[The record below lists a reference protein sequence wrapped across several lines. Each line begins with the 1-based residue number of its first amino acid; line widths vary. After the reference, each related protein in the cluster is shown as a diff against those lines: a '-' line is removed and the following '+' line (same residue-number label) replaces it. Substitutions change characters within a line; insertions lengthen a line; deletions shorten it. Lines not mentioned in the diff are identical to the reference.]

1 MKQKLNEWIEK
12 IIYFTIIFFILREWL
27 QPIMQLTKTGYF
39 SLFSVFIALCLI
51 IKLAKLHVVI
61 SWLLKICYIAWFTTY
76 VYSDVS
82 ALSAPGLQF
91 LADEIRYNMATLMS
105 RDWANV
111 TDAFRSS
118 LFFIL
123 IWMLVYLIHYWV
135 TVRMSIFYFFVL
147 TVFFIATLDTFSDYD
162 GSAAIVK
169 VVLLGLVMTAMLF
182 MKRMMKKT
190 ETVLQWHTSLKYIA
204 PVALCIVFIGIIAML
219 LPKAEP
225 QWPDPVPYI
234 KSATG
239 QGGEGTGNGTISK
252 AGYGDNDRQ
261 LGGPFIED
269 DTVIFHATAESKQY
283 WRVETKD
290 LYTSR
295 GWENSGGTQIES
307 YIQRDEIPLSMLVD
321 EDGVKMESEI
331 ISFTDYQFLV
341 QPYRTTVVSVGDSN
355 IDLQINSKTEKLVA
369 LLGREPVALANYHVA
384 YTQPSYSYTQLKAAT
399 TIAIPENRFLQLPE
413 NLPQRVTDL
422 AQEITDGRESVYE
435 KARAIESFFRRN
447 GFRYETKDVAVP
459 SEKQDYVDQFLFETK
474 IGYCDN
480 FSTSMVVMLRSVGI
494 SARWVK
500 GFASGTEIE
509 RTDDGMRTYEITN
522 NDAHSWVEAYI
533 DGIGW
538 MPFEPTIGFTSPAQ
552 IDYDMETASDE
563 EDDELLQEEKK
574 QQREQQQKEELE
586 KTATNKTT
594 TTSTDKSFLKWLLPL
609 IAAIILV
616 AIVIIVK
623 RRRKWLP
630 KIYVQMNRTKPQTAD
645 TFEDSYILLLKQLE
659 AFGYKRQ
666 KGQTLQ
672 EYAASVDRYFETDKM
687 SRLTDA
693 YERSIYA
700 DTTGKIDFDE
710 MREIWEYLINRTT
723 G

>member
-1 MKQKLNEWIEK
+1 MNQTSNEWIEK
-12 IIYFTIIFFILREWL
+12 IIYYTIIFFILREWL

-39 SLFSVFIALCLI
+39 SLFSVFIALCLV
-51 IKLAKLHVVI
+51 IKLAKLHMVI
-61 SWLLKICYIAWFTTY
+61 SWLLKISFIAWFITY

-82 ALSAPGLQF
+82 ALSTAGMHF
-91 LADEIRYNMATLMS
+91 LTDEIRYNMATLLS
-105 RDWANV
+105 GDWASV

-123 IWMLVYLIHYWV
+123 IWMLVYLIHHWV

-162 GSAAIVK
+162 GSVAIVK

-182 MKRMMKKT
+182 MKRMMKNT
-190 ETVLQWHTSLKYIA
+190 ETVLQWNTYFKYIA
-204 PVALCIVFIGIIAML
+204 PVALSIVVIGIIAVL
-219 LPKAEP
+219 LPKAQP

-239 QGGEGTGNGTISK
+239 QGGEGTGTNGTISK
-252 AGYGDNDRQ
+252 AGFGDNDRQ

-269 DTVIFHATAESKQY
+269 DTVVFHATAESKQY

-295 GWENSGGTQIES
+295 GWENSGGTQIEN

-331 ISFTDYQFLV
+331 TSFADYQFVL

-355 IDLQINSKTEKLVA
+355 IDLQMNSKTERLVA
-369 LLGREPVALANYHVA
+369 LLDREPVTLANYHVA

-422 AQEITDGRESVYE
+422 AQEITGERESVYE
-435 KARAIESFFRRN
+435 KARAIESYFRRN
-447 GFRYETKDVAVP
+447 GFSYETENVAVP
-459 SEKQDYVDQFLFETK
+459 EKTQDYVDQFLFETK
-474 IGYCDN
+474 MGYCDN

-500 GFASGTEIE
+500 GFASGEEIE
-509 RTDDGMRTYEITN
+509 RTDDGVRTYEITN

-552 IDYDMETASDE
+552 IDYDLETASDE
-563 EDDELLQEEKK
+563 EDELLQEEQK
-574 QQREQQQKEELE
+574 QQREQKQQEELE
-586 KTATNKTT
+586 QTAANKTS

-616 AIVIIVK
+616 AIVILVK

-630 KIYVQMNRTKPQTAD
+630 KVYVQMNRKKPQTAD

-659 AFGYKRQ
+659 AFRLKRQ

-672 EYAASVDRYFETDKM
+672 EYAAVVDRYFETDKM

-700 DTTGKIDFDE
+700 GTTENIDFEE
-710 MREIWEYLINRTT
+710 MKEIWEYLINRTT

>member
-1 MKQKLNEWIEK
+1 MKQTSNEWLEK
-12 IIYFTIIFFILREWL
+12 VIYYTIIFLILREWL

-39 SLFSVFIALCLI
+39 SLFSVFIALCLV
-51 IKLAKLHVVI
+51 IKLAKLHLVI
-61 SWLLKICYIAWFTTY
+61 SWLLKISFIAWFITY

-82 ALSAPGLQF
+82 ALSAAGLHF
-91 LADEIRYNMATLMS
+91 LTDEIRYNMATLLS
-105 RDWANV
+105 GGWANV

-123 IWMLVYLIHYWV
+123 IWMLVYLIHHWV

-182 MKRMMKKT
+182 MKRMMKNT
-190 ETVLQWHTSLKYIA
+190 ETVLQWNTYFKYIA
-204 PVALCIVFIGIIAML
+204 PVVLSIVVVGIIAVL
-219 LPKAEP
+219 LPKAQP

-234 KSATG
+234 KSVAG
-239 QGGEGTGNGTISK
+239 QGEGTGTNGTISK

-269 DTVIFHATAESKQY
+269 DTVVFHATAENKQY

-290 LYTSR
+290 LYTSH
-295 GWENSGGTQIES
+295 GWENSDGTQIEN

-331 ISFTDYQFLV
+331 ISFADYQIVL
-341 QPYRTTVVSVGDSN
+341 QPYRTTSVSFDDSN
-355 IDLQINSKTEKLVA
+355 VDLQINLKTERLVA
-369 LLGREPVALANYHVA
+369 VSEDEAVANYHVA

-399 TIAIPENRFLQLPE
+399 NIAIPENRFLQLPE

-422 AQEITDGRESVYE
+422 AQEITGERESVYE
-435 KARAIESFFRRN
+435 KARAIESYFRRN
-447 GFRYETKDVAVP
+447 GFRYETKNVAVP
-459 SEKQDYVDQFLFETK
+459 SETQDYVDQFLFETK
-474 IGYCDN
+474 MGYCDN

-509 RTDDGMRTYEITN
+509 RTDDGVRTYEITN

-552 IDYDMETASDE
+552 IDYDLETASDE
-563 EDDELLQEEKK
+563 EDELLQEEQK
-574 QQREQQQKEELE
+574 QQLEQKQKEELE
-586 KTATNKTT
+586 QTAANKTSII
-594 TTSTDKSFLKWLLPL
+594 STDKSFLKWLLPL

-616 AIVIIVK
+616 ASVILVK

-630 KIYVQMNRTKPQTAD
+630 KVYVQMNRKKPQTAD

-659 AFGYKRQ
+659 AFGLKRQ

-672 EYAASVDRYFETDKM
+672 EYATVVDRYFETDKM
-687 SRLTDA
+687 SLLTNA

-700 DTTGKIDFDE
+700 DTTENIDFEE
-710 MREIWEYLINRTT
+710 MKEIWEYLINRTT